1 MKKIFFFLGLIIVCQ
16 SGIIYRAQAQAD
28 NFDIDVYKQF
38 LSSHQNLTTQ
48 QLLQMHPAN
57 SFAAKIS
64 QTQSTLYLDSI
75 ILKYNLTNH
84 EQVLLTQHGFMVS
97 ERLSRNTFGEAL
109 LDIWHK
115 DLPVFVSTD
124 AILHTLHMSFD
135 NILIDVERQI
145 LIPKLGE
152 LLTKLHAQIP
162 QLTVRYATD
171 TAMTQSLK
179 DVDVYL
185 TISLKLLGQ
194 TVSPYY
200 PDNNVVITQL
210 LNLIYA
216 EQPADYPLFSSVN
229 RTLDFSQFKVRGH
242 YTNQYY
248 PELAKYF
255 KAMMWLGRTE
265 IYLLAPKSIGGGI
278 PKEDIQRQTIDAV
291 LILETAQL
299 ANAFPILEE
308 IDGIIK
314 FFVGESDNVTL
325 PNVQQLTTAANI
337 TFANQLLDNATL
349 QKFQD
354 TLNTKSYA
362 FQRILSQ
369 ILYNDPMNPDSIV
382 PASAFLLLGQRFIID
397 SYVTGQVVFDRINYN
412 GYRVTRMLP
421 STLDVLFALGNNAT
435 AQLLQA
441 ELEQYHY
448 GTNLAAL
455 RYLVDSYGSDFWSV
469 SLFNLWLNSLRKLN
483 PPTDRDNLPPFMQ
496 TAAWWQEKMNTQLA
510 SWSQL
515 RHDVLLYAKQSYTGG
530 IICSYPHSYVEPFPA
545 FYDALKTFAQIA
557 KEKFSLINFPD
568 TYTKARILNYFTHME
583 GVVDT
588 LGKIAQK
595 ELNNTQLT
603 NAEKTFLKQMLYT
616 QPLCGVEIDGWYYR
630 LYYTGNEGFEKKDLI
645 VADVHTTPTDEG
657 GELVGWVLHAGTGLI
672 NLGVF
677 VAELPGV
684 GRVAF
689 VGPVMSYHEYVS
701 TNFLRLSDEE
711 WKASYLFQ
719 STRPSFVNL
728 YLADSTGGSRG
739 PGLKLF
745 TSVSDK
751 PNNIPKSFV
760 LHQNFPNPFN
770 STTIISF
777 SIPED
782 FAYSNV
788 ELNIYNIHG
797 QVVKK
802 LLKESLPA
810 RTYFSRWDGT
820 DDRNKP
826 VASGVY
832 FYRLVVNASNPLKIG
847 NQILTGKM
855 SLIK

>member
-1 MKKIFFFLGLIIVCQ
+1 MKKIFFFLVLTMISQV
-16 SGIIYRAQAQAD
+16 GITYRIQAQSD
-28 NFDIDVYKQF
+28 NFDITAYKQF
-38 LSSHQNLTTQ
+38 LSNHQNLSADQ
-48 QLLQMHPAN
+48 VLQMYPAD
-57 SFAAKIS
+57 SFAAKVY
-64 QTQSTLYLDSI
+64 QAQPALYLDSI

-84 EQVLLTQHGFMVS
+84 EQSLINQHGFMVS

-115 DLPVFVSTD
+115 DLPVFISTD

-145 LIPKLGE
+145 LIPKLVD
-152 LLTKLHAQIP
+152 LLTKLHNQVPVLA
-162 QLTVRYATD
+162 TTYAAD
-171 TAMTQSLK
+171 TAITQSLK

-185 TISLKLLGQ
+185 TIPRKLLGQ
-194 TVSPYY
+194 VASPYY
-200 PDNNVVITQL
+200 SDNNAVITQL
-210 LNLIYA
+210 LNLIQA
-216 EQPADYPLFSSVN
+216 EQPANYPLFASVN

-242 YTNQYY
+242 YTNENY
-248 PELAKYF
+248 PELGKYF

-265 IYLLAPKSIGGGI
+265 IYLLAPKSLDQQ
-278 PKEDIQRQTIDAV
+278 PTKEDIQRQTIDAV
-291 LILETAQL
+291 LILEAAQL
-299 ANAFPILEE
+299 SNSFPILEE
-308 IDGIIK
+308 IDSIIK

-325 PNVQQLTTAANI
+325 PNIQQLVTAANI
-337 TFANQLLDNATL
+337 NYANQLLDNATL

-354 TLNTKSYA
+354 TLKTKSYA

-412 GYRVTRMLP
+412 GFRIPRMLP

-435 AQLLQA
+435 AQLLQS
-441 ELEQYHY
+441 ELDQYHY

-469 SLFNLWLNSLRKLN
+469 SLFNLWLNSLRSLN
-483 PPTDRDNLPPFMQ
+483 PPTNRDNLPPFMQ

-510 SWSQL
+510 SWAQL

-530 IICSYPHSYVEPFPA
+530 IICSYPYSYVEPFPA
-545 FYDALKTFAQIA
+545 FYNALKTFAQIA
-557 KEKFSLINFPD
+557 KDKFSLINFTD
-568 TYTKARILNYFTHME
+568 GYTKTRILNYFTHME
-583 GVVDT
+583 GIVDT
-588 LGKIAQK
+588 LGTIAQK
-595 ELNNTQLT
+595 ELDNTPLS
-603 NAEKTFLKQMLYT
+603 NSEKQFLKQMLFT
-616 QPLCGVEIDGWYYR
+616 ESICGVQYNGWYYK
-630 LYYTGNEGFEKKDLI
+630 LYYTGDEGFVKKDLI
-645 VADVHTTPTDEG
+645 VADIHTAPTDASG
-657 GELVGWVLHAGTGLI
+657 YPIGWVLHAGTGYI

-677 VAELPGV
+677 VAELSGV
-684 GRVAF
+684 GQVAF
-689 VGPVMSYHEYVS
+689 VGPVISYHEYLS

-728 YLADSTGGSRG
+728 YLADSTGNSRG
-739 PGLKLF
+739 SGLNLF

-770 STTIISF
+770 STTVISF
-777 SIPED
+777 NIPED
-782 FAYSNV
+782 LAYSNV

-797 QVVKK
+797 QLVKK

-810 RTYFSRWDGT
+810 RTYFTRWDGT
-820 DDRNKP
+820 DDSNKP
-826 VASGVY
+826 VSSGVY
-832 FYRLVVNASNPLKIG
+832 FYRIVVSSSKVGSN
-847 NQILTGKM
+847 ILTGKM
-855 SLIK
+855 ILTK

>member
-1 MKKIFFFLGLIIVCQ
+1 MKKIFFFVGLILISQVTLNY
-16 SGIIYRAQAQAD
+16 SVQAQAD
-28 NFDIDVYKQF
+28 NFDINAYKQF
-38 LSSHQNLTTQ
+38 LTTHQNINTV
-48 QLLQMHPAN
+48 QLLQMHPAD

-64 QTQSTLYLDSI
+64 PTQPALYLDSV

-84 EQVLLTQHGFMVS
+84 EQSFINQHGFMVS
-97 ERLSRNTFGEAL
+97 ERLSRSTFGEAL

-124 AILHTLHMSFD
+124 AILHTVHMSFD

-152 LLTKLHAQIP
+152 LLTKLHSQIP
-162 QLTVRYATD
+162 VLAARYATD
-171 TAMTQSLK
+171 TAMTQSLN

-185 TISLKLLGQ
+185 TIPRKLLGQ
-194 TVSPYY
+194 DVPPYY
-200 PDNNVVITQL
+200 QDNNAVITQL

-216 EQPADYPLFSSVN
+216 EQPADYPLYSSVN
-229 RTLDFSQFKVRGH
+229 RMLDFSQFKARGH
-242 YTNQYY
+242 YTNENY

-255 KAMMWLGRTE
+255 KAMIWLGRTE
-265 IYLLAPKSIGGGI
+265 IYLLAPQSIGPEI
-278 PKEDIQRQTIDAV
+278 PPEDIQRQTIDAV
-291 LILETAQL
+291 LVLEAAHL
-299 ANAFPILEE
+299 ANAFPLLEE
-308 IDGIIK
+308 IDEIIK

-325 PNVQQLTTAANI
+325 PNVQQLVSAANI
-337 TFANQLLDNATL
+337 TYANQLLDHATL

-354 TLNTKSYA
+354 TLKTKSYA

-397 SYVTGQVVFDRINYN
+397 SYITGQVVFDRINYN
-412 GYRVTRMLP
+412 GFRIPRMLP

-435 AQLLQA
+435 AQLLQS
-441 ELEQYHY
+441 ELDQYHY

-483 PPTDRDNLPPFMQ
+483 PPTNRDNLPPFMQ

-510 SWSQL
+510 SWAQL

-530 IICSYPHSYVEPFPA
+530 YICSYPYSYVEPFPA
-545 FYDALKTFAQIA
+545 FYEALKTFAQIA
-557 KEKFSLINFPD
+557 KDKFSLINFPD
-568 TYTKARILNYFTHME
+568 TYTKARILNYFTHLE

-588 LGKIAQK
+588 LGTIAQK
-595 ELNNTQLT
+595 ELDNTQFT
-603 NAEKTFLKQMLYT
+603 NSEIQFLKRMLFD
-616 QPLCGVEIDGWYYR
+616 EIICAIQYDGWYYK
-630 LYYTGNEGFEKKDLI
+630 LYYTGDEGFEKKDLI
-645 VADVHTTPTDEG
+645 VADIHTAPTDAG
-657 GELVGWVLHAGTGLI
+657 GDLIGWVLHAGTGLI

-677 VAELPGV
+677 VAELPTV
-684 GRVAF
+684 GQVAF
-689 VGPVMSYHEYVS
+689 VGPVMSYHEYLS
-701 TNFLRLSDEE
+701 TNFFRLSDEE

-728 YLADSTGGSRG
+728 YLADTTGSSRG
-739 PGLKLF
+739 PGLNLF

-751 PNNIPKSFV
+751 ANNIPVSFE

-770 STTIISF
+770 SSTIISF
-777 SIPED
+777 SIPEYL
-782 FAYSNV
+782 AYSNV

-797 QVVKK
+797 QLVKK

-810 RTYFSRWDGT
+810 RTYFTRWDGT
-820 DDRNKP
+820 DDSDKP
-826 VASGVY
+826 VSSGVY
-832 FYRLVVNASNPLKIG
+832 FYHLKVG
-847 NQILTGKM
+847 AKRLTGKM

>member
-1 MKKIFFFLGLIIVCQ
+1 MRKIFFFLGLIIVSQC
-16 SGIIYRAQAQAD
+16 GIIYRTQAQSD
-28 NFDIDVYKQF
+28 NFDINAYKQF
-38 LSSHQNLTTQ
+38 LNLNQNLTTQ
-48 QLLQMHPAN
+48 QLLQMHSAD
-57 SFAAKIS
+57 SFAARIS
-64 QTQSTLYLDSI
+64 QTQPTLYLDSI
-75 ILKYNLTNH
+75 ILKYKLTNH
-84 EQVLLTQHGFMVS
+84 EQSLLTQHGFMVS

-115 DLPVFVSTD
+115 DLPIFVSTD

-152 LLTKLHAQIP
+152 LLTKLHTQIP
-162 QLTVRYATD
+162 QLAVRYATS

-185 TISLKLLGQ
+185 TIPLKLLGQ

-200 PDNNVVITQL
+200 PDNNAVITQL

-216 EQPADYPLFSSVN
+216 EQPAYYPLFSSVS
-229 RTLDFSQFKVRGH
+229 RKLDFSQFKVRGH
-242 YTNQYY
+242 YTNENY

-265 IYLLAPKSIGGGI
+265 IYLLAPKSLDQP
-278 PKEDIQRQTIDAV
+278 PKPEDIRRQTIDAV
-291 LILETAQL
+291 LILEAAQL

-308 IDGIIK
+308 IDSIIK

-337 TFANQLLDNATL
+337 TYANQLLDNATL

-354 TLNTKSYA
+354 TLKTKSYA

-369 ILYNDPMNPDSIV
+369 ILYSDPLNPDSIV

-412 GYRVTRMLP
+412 GIRIPRMLP
-421 STLDVLFALGNNAT
+421 STLDVLFALGNNAS
-435 AQLLQA
+435 AQLLQS

-483 PPTDRDNLPPFMQ
+483 PPTNREHLPPFMQ

-510 SWSQL
+510 SWAQL

-530 IICSYPHSYVEPFPA
+530 IICSYPYSYIEPFPT
-545 FYDALKTFAQIA
+545 FYNALKTFAQIA
-557 KEKFSLINFPD
+557 KDKFSLINFPD
-568 TYTKARILNYFTHME
+568 VYTKTRILNYFTHME

-588 LGKIAQK
+588 LRTIAQK
-595 ELNNTQLT
+595 ELDNIPLSNSE
-603 NAEKTFLKQMLYT
+603 NKFLKQMLFT
-616 QPLCGVEIDGWYYR
+616 ESICGIQYNGWYYK
-630 LYYTGNEGFEKKDLI
+630 LYYTGDEGFEKKDLI
-645 VADVHTTPTDEG
+645 VADIHTAPTDASG
-657 GELVGWVLHAGTGLI
+657 YPIGWVLHAGTGLI

-677 VAELPGV
+677 IAELSGV
-684 GRVAF
+684 GQIAF
-689 VGPVMSYHEYVS
+689 VGPVMSYHEYLS

-728 YLADSTGGSRG
+728 YLADSTGNSRG
-739 PGLKLF
+739 PGLNLF

-751 PNNIPKSFV
+751 PNDIPKSFV

-770 STTIISF
+770 SSTIISF
-777 SIPED
+777 SISED
-782 FAYSNV
+782 LAYSNV

-810 RTYFSRWDGT
+810 RTYFTRWDGT
-820 DDRNKP
+820 DDSNKP

-832 FYRLVVNASNPLKIG
+832 FYRLIVG
-847 NQILTGKM
+847 NNLLSGKM